1 MINNEVN
8 QGTDLNG
15 MEEEGDSQLI
25 LHVTNARAKC
35 FKSFLLLFN
44 YSDAVTCLNLFWLAQ
59 NKNRWENM
67 REYGLQECQQHITIN
82 CLGDILDSW

>member
-25 LHVTNARAKC
+25 LYVTNARAKG

-44 YSDAVTCLNLFWLAQ
+44 YFDAVTCLSLF
-59 NKNRWENM
+59 
-67 REYGLQECQQHITIN
+67 
-82 CLGDILDSW
+82 